1 MFAFPGNVRY
11 NTFMHHQDRRW
22 PEMGEI
28 NLELKEVGVIAQKI
42 NDNISRVLIGKRAEI
57 DLVLTCLFAGGHAL
71 LDDVPGTGKTVL
83 AKNLARS
90 IQCDF
95 KRIQFTADLL
105 PSDITGLSVYNQKT
119 GEFDFQPGPAF
130 TNILLAD
137 EINRTTPRTQ
147 SALLECMEEKQITV
161 DGETKALGAPFFVIA
176 TQNPVE
182 SSGTFALPE
191 AQLDRFLIRLT
202 LGYPSTSESVDI
214 LTNYLNGSPSIQLE
228 PVATGA
234 DITAIQEAIG
244 TVQVSQPIRSY
255 IVSLVEATR
264 KHDDVELGI
273 STRGMLALMRTCQA
287 YAAIHGRDYVLPD
300 DVKALAAP
308 VFAHRLILKVKYNSS
323 SKAAELVQK
332 LLTSIP
338 APTESVTEKL

>member
-1 MFAFPGNVRY
+1 M
-11 NTFMHHQDRRW
+11 D
-22 PEMGEI
+22 I
-28 NLELKEVGVIAQKI
+28 KDVGVVAQRI
-42 NDNISRVLIGKRAEI
+42 NGNIGRVLIGKTAEI
-57 DLVLTCLFAGGHAL
+57 NLVLTCLFAGGHAL

-83 AKNLARS
+83 AKSLARS
-90 IQCDF
+90 IQCGF

-161 DGETKALGAPFFVIA
+161 DGETKALGAPFFTIA

-191 AQLDRFLIRLT
+191 AQLDRFLVRLT
-202 LGYPSTSESVDI
+202 LGYPSSEESVDI
-214 LTNYLNGSPSIQLE
+214 LTNYINGSPNIELE
-228 PVATGA
+228 PVATGE
-234 DITAIQEAIG
+234 DIVAIQEAISA
-244 TVQVSQPIRSY
+244 VQVSEPIRRY
-255 IVSLVEATR
+255 IVNLVEATR
-264 KHDDVELGI
+264 NHDDIELGI
-273 STRGMLALMRTCQA
+273 STRGMLALLRACQA
-287 YAAIHGRDYVLPD
+287 YAAINGRDYVLPD
-300 DVKALAAP
+300 DVKALAVP

-323 SKAAELVQK
+323 SKASELVSR
-332 LLTSIP
+332 LLSTVP
-338 APTESVTEKL
+338 APTESTTEKL

>member
-1 MFAFPGNVRY
+1 M
-11 NTFMHHQDRRW
+11 
-22 PEMGEI
+22 EI
-28 NLELKEVGVIAQKI
+28 KEVGAVARKI
-42 NDNISRVLIGKRAEI
+42 NDNISRVLIGKRDEI
-57 DLVLTCLFAGGHAL
+57 DLVLVCLFAGGHAL

-83 AKNLARS
+83 AKSLAKS
-90 IQCDF
+90 IRCDF
-95 KRIQFTADLL
+95 GRIQFTADLL

-191 AQLDRFLIRLT
+191 ARLDRFLIRLT
-202 LGYPSTSESVDI
+202 LGYPSAVESINI
-214 LTNYLNGSPSIQLE
+214 LSGYISGSPKIELA
-228 PVATGA
+228 PVADGA
-234 DITAIQEAIG
+234 DITEIQNCISG
-244 TVQVSQPIRSY
+244 VLVSAPIQKY
-255 IVSLVEATR
+255 IVDLVEATR
-264 KHDDVELGI
+264 KHDDIELGI
-273 STRGMLALMRTCQA
+273 STRGMLALLRACQA

-308 VFAHRLILKVKYNSS
+308 VFAHRLILKVKYNSA
-323 SKAAELVQK
+323 SKATELIGK
-332 LLTSIP
+332 LLATVP
-338 APTESVTEKL
+338 APTESTTEKL

>member
-1 MFAFPGNVRY
+1 M
-11 NTFMHHQDRRW
+11 
-22 PEMGEI
+22 EI
-28 NLELKEVGVIAQKI
+28 KEVGAVARKI
-42 NDNISRVLIGKRAEI
+42 NDNISRVLIGKRDEI
-57 DLVLTCLFAGGHAL
+57 DLVLVCLFAGGHAL

-83 AKNLARS
+83 AKNLAKS
-90 IQCDF
+90 IHCDF

-182 SSGTFALPE
+182 SSGTFSLPE
-191 AQLDRFLIRLT
+191 AQLDRFLVRLT
-202 LGYPSTSESVDI
+202 LGYPTSGESVDI
-214 LTNYLNGSPSIQLE
+214 LTNYINGSPKIDLE
-228 PVATGA
+228 PVAEG
-234 DITAIQEAIG
+234 DEITAIQEAITQV
-244 TVQVSQPIRSY
+244 TVSEPIRQY
-255 IVSLVEATR
+255 IVALVEATR
-264 KHDDVELGI
+264 KHDDIELGI
-273 STRGMLALMRTCQA
+273 STRGMLALLRSCQA

-300 DVKALAAP
+300 DVKALAVP
-308 VFAHRLILKVKYNSS
+308 VFAHRLILKVKYNSAN
-323 SKAAELVQK
+323 KATELIQK
-332 LLTSIP
+332 LLNTVP
-338 APTESVTEKL
+338 APTESTTEKL

>member
-1 MFAFPGNVRY
+1 M
-11 NTFMHHQDRRW
+11 
-22 PEMGEI
+22 EI
-28 NLELKEVGVIAQKI
+28 KRVGAIAQKI
-42 NDNISRVLIGKRAEI
+42 NDNISRVLIGKKDEI
-57 DLVLTCLFAGGHAL
+57 NLILVSLLAGGHAL

-83 AKNLARS
+83 AKSLARS
-90 IQCDF
+90 IRCDF

-182 SSGTFALPE
+182 SSGTFSLPE
-191 AQLDRFLIRLT
+191 AQLDRFLVRLT
-202 LGYPSTSESVDI
+202 LGYPTAEESVDI
-214 LTNYLNGSPSIQLE
+214 LTNYINGSPQITLE
-228 PVATGA
+228 AVATGEE
-234 DITAIQEAIG
+234 ITEAQEAIAG
-244 TVQVSQPIRSY
+244 VHVSEPIRRY
-255 IVSLVEATR
+255 IVDLVEATR
-264 KHDDVELGI
+264 KHDDIELGI
-273 STRGMLALMRTCQA
+273 STRGMLALLRACQA
-287 YAAIHGRDYVLPD
+287 YAAIQGRDYVLPD
-300 DVKALAAP
+300 DVKALVVP

-323 SKAAELVQK
+323 NKAAELIGRILNTV
-332 LLTSIP
+332 S
-338 APTESVTEKL
+338 APTESTTEKL

>member
-1 MFAFPGNVRY
+1 MDIKNVG
-11 NTFMHHQDRRW
+11 T
-22 PEMGEI
+22 
-28 NLELKEVGVIAQKI
+28 VAQKI
-42 NDNISRVLIGKRAEI
+42 NENISRVLIGKKDEI
-57 DLVLTCLFAGGHAL
+57 DLVLVSLFAGGHAL

-83 AKNLARS
+83 AKSLAKS
-90 IQCDF
+90 LSCDF

-191 AQLDRFLIRLT
+191 AQLDRFLVRLT
-202 LGYPSTSESVDI
+202 LGYPSAEESVGI
-214 LTNYLNGSPSIQLE
+214 LTNYINGSPLITLDA
-228 PVATGA
+228 VATGEE
-234 DITAIQEAIG
+234 INEIQKAISG
-244 TVQVSQPIRSY
+244 VLVSEPIQKY
-255 IVSLVEATR
+255 IVDLVEATR
-264 KHDDVELGI
+264 KHDDIELGI
-273 STRGMLALMRTCQA
+273 STRGMLAMLKAAQA

-300 DVKALAAP
+300 DIKTLAVP

-323 SKAAELVQK
+323 NKASELIHRILSSV
-332 LLTSIP
+332 P
-338 APTESVTEKL
+338 APTESTSEKL

>member
-1 MFAFPGNVRY
+1 MDMKRVSAA
-11 NTFMHHQDRRW
+11 
-22 PEMGEI
+22 
-28 NLELKEVGVIAQKI
+28 AQKI
-42 NDNISRVLIGKRAEI
+42 NDNISRILVGKKEEI
-57 DLVLTCLFAGGHAL
+57 NLVLVSLFAGGHTL

-83 AKNLARS
+83 AKSLAQS
-90 IQCDF
+90 ISCNF

-161 DGETKALGAPFFVIA
+161 DGETKTLGTPFFVIA

-191 AQLDRFLIRLT
+191 AQLDRFLMRLS
-202 LGYPSTSESVDI
+202 LGYPTAQESVNI
-214 LTNYLNGSPSIQLE
+214 LTNYINGSPKITLD
-228 PVATGA
+228 PVATGKE
-234 DITAIQEAIG
+234 ITEIQESISS
-244 TVQVSQPIRSY
+244 VMVSAPIQKY
-255 IVSLVEATR
+255 IVDLVEATR
-264 KHDDVELGI
+264 KHDDIELGI
-273 STRGMLALMRTCQA
+273 STRGMLALLRAAQS
-287 YAAIHGRDYVLPD
+287 YAAIHGREYVLPD
-300 DVKALAAP
+300 DIKALAVP

-323 SKAAELVQK
+323 NKATELIQR
-332 LLTSIP
+332 LLSTVP
-338 APTESVTEKL
+338 APTESTTEKL

>member
-1 MFAFPGNVRY
+1 M
-11 NTFMHHQDRRW
+11 
-22 PEMGEI
+22 EI
-28 NLELKEVGVIAQKI
+28 KEVGLVAQRI
-42 NDNISRVLIGKRAEI
+42 NDNIGRVLIGKRAEI

-83 AKNLARS
+83 AKSLARS
-90 IQCDF
+90 LKCDF

-105 PSDITGLSVYNQKT
+105 PSDITGLSVYNQKE
-119 GEFDFQPGPAF
+119 GEFVFQPGPAF

-161 DGETKALGAPFFVIA
+161 DGETKPLSAPFFTIA

-202 LGYPSTSESVDI
+202 LGYPSSEESVDI
-214 LTNYLNGSPSIQLE
+214 LTNYINGSPTIELE
-228 PVATGA
+228 PVASGE
-234 DITAIQEAIG
+234 DIVAIQEAISS
-244 TVQVSQPIRSY
+244 VQVSQPIRAY
-255 IVSLVEATR
+255 IVALVEATR
-264 KHDDVELGI
+264 GSDDIELGI
-273 STRGMLALMRTCQA
+273 STRGMLALLRACQA
-287 YAAIHGRDYVLPD
+287 YAAIQGRDYVLPD
-300 DVKALAAP
+300 DVKALAVP

-323 SKAAELVQK
+323 SKAAELIQR
-332 LLTSIP
+332 LLTTVP
-338 APTESVTEKL
+338 APTESTTEKL

>member
-1 MFAFPGNVRY
+1 M
-11 NTFMHHQDRRW
+11 
-22 PEMGEI
+22 EI
-28 NLELKEVGVIAQKI
+28 KNIGAVAQKI
-42 NDNISRVLIGKRAEI
+42 NDNISRVLIGKKDEI
-57 DLVLTCLFAGGHAL
+57 DLVLVSLFAGGHAL

-83 AKNLARS
+83 AKSLAKS

-147 SALLECMEEKQITV
+147 SALLECMEEKQITM
-161 DGETKALGAPFFVIA
+161 DGETRPLGSPFFVIA

-191 AQLDRFLIRLT
+191 AQLDRFLVRLT
-202 LGYPSTSESVDI
+202 LGYPSAEESVGI
-214 LTNYLNGSPSIQLE
+214 LTNYINGSPLVSLDA
-228 PVATGA
+228 VATGEE
-234 DITAIQEAIG
+234 ITEIQNTISK
-244 TVQVSQPIRSY
+244 VLVSQPIQKY
-255 IVSLVEATR
+255 IVDLVEATR
-264 KHDDVELGI
+264 HHDDIELGI
-273 STRGMLALMRTCQA
+273 STRGMLAMLHAAQA

-300 DVKALAAP
+300 DVKALAEP

-323 SKAAELVQK
+323 KKSAELIHKILASV
-332 LLTSIP
+332 P
-338 APTESVTEKL
+338 APTESTTEKL

>member
-1 MFAFPGNVRY
+1 M
-11 NTFMHHQDRRW
+11 
-22 PEMGEI
+22 EI
-28 NLELKEVGVIAQKI
+28 KEIGAYAQKI
-42 NDNISRVLIGKRAEI
+42 NDNISRVLIGKKDEI
-57 DLVLTCLFAGGHAL
+57 DLIMVSLFAGGHAL

-83 AKNLARS
+83 AKSLAKS

-161 DGETKALGAPFFVIA
+161 DGETKPLGAPFFVIA

-191 AQLDRFLIRLT
+191 AQLDRFLVRLT
-202 LGYPSTSESVDI
+202 LGYPSTKESVDI
-214 LTNYLNGSPSIQLE
+214 LTNYISGSPLVQLDA
-228 PVATGA
+228 VATGEE
-234 DITAIQEAIG
+234 ITAIQSAISG
-244 TVQVSQPIRSY
+244 VLVSDPIKEY
-255 IVSLVEATR
+255 IVALVEATR
-264 KHDDVELGI
+264 KNDDVELGV
-273 STRGMLALMRTCQA
+273 STRGMLSMLRACQA

-300 DVKALAAP
+300 DVKALAVP
-308 VFAHRLILKVKYNSS
+308 VFAHRLILKVKYNSAN
-323 SKAAELVQK
+323 KASEIIYR
-332 LLTSIP
+332 LLGTIP
-338 APTESVTEKL
+338 APTESTTQKL

>member
-1 MFAFPGNVRY
+1 M
-11 NTFMHHQDRRW
+11 
-22 PEMGEI
+22 EI
-28 NLELKEVGVIAQKI
+28 KNIGAVAQKI
-42 NDNISRVLIGKRAEI
+42 NDNISRVLIGKKDEI
-57 DLVLTCLFAGGHAL
+57 DLVLVSLFAGGHAL

-83 AKNLARS
+83 AKSLAKS

-147 SALLECMEEKQITV
+147 SALLECMEEKQITM
-161 DGETKALGAPFFVIA
+161 DGETRPLGSPFFVIA

-191 AQLDRFLIRLT
+191 AQLDRFLVRLT
-202 LGYPSTSESVDI
+202 LGYPSAEESVGI
-214 LTNYLNGSPSIQLE
+214 LTNYINGSPLISLDA
-228 PVATGA
+228 VATGEE
-234 DITAIQEAIG
+234 ITEIQNTISR
-244 TVQVSQPIRSY
+244 VLVSQPIQKY
-255 IVSLVEATR
+255 IVDLVEATR
-264 KHDDVELGI
+264 HHDDIELGI
-273 STRGMLALMRTCQA
+273 STRGMLAMLHAAQA

-300 DVKALAAP
+300 DVKALAEP

-323 SKAAELVQK
+323 KKSAELVHK
-332 LLTSIP
+332 ILASVP
-338 APTESVTEKL
+338 APTESTTEKL

>member
-1 MFAFPGNVRY
+1 MDIKDVGLAAQR
-11 NTFMHHQDRRW
+11 
-22 PEMGEI
+22 I
-28 NLELKEVGVIAQKI
+28 N
-42 NDNISRVLIGKRAEI
+42 NNISRLLIGKQNEI
-57 DLVLTCLFAGGHAL
+57 NLVLTCLFAGGHVL

-83 AKNLARS
+83 AKNLAKS
-90 IQCDF
+90 LQCDF

-105 PSDITGLSVYNQKT
+105 PSDITGLSVYNQKS

-182 SSGTFALPE
+182 TSGTFSLPE

-202 LGYPSTSESVDI
+202 LGYPSKDESVDI
-214 LTNYLNGSPSIQLE
+214 LTNYINGSPKIELE
-228 PVATGA
+228 PVVTGA
-234 DITAIQEAIG
+234 EINEIQEAISG
-244 TVQVSQPIRSY
+244 VMVSEPIRRY
-255 IVSLVEATR
+255 IVELVEGTR
-264 KHDDVELGI
+264 KHDDIELGI
-273 STRGMLALMRTCQA
+273 STRGMLAMLRACQA
-287 YAAIHGRDYVLPD
+287 YAAIQGRDYVLPD
-300 DVKALAAP
+300 DVKSLAVP

-323 SKAAELVQK
+323 SKATELVQK
-332 LLTSIP
+332 LLNTVPS
-338 APTESVTEKL
+338 PTEDTDQKL

>member
-1 MFAFPGNVRY
+1 M
-11 NTFMHHQDRRW
+11 
-22 PEMGEI
+22 ESKEI
-28 NLELKEVGVIAQKI
+28 SAAAKRI
-42 NDNISRVLIGKRAEI
+42 NDNISRLLIGKQQEI
-57 DLVLTCLFAGGHAL
+57 DLVLVCLFAGGHAL

-83 AKNLARS
+83 AKNLAQS
-90 IQCDF
+90 IDCDF

-119 GEFDFQPGPAF
+119 GEFDFQAGPAF

-202 LGYPSTSESVDI
+202 LGYPTAGESVNI
-214 LTNYLNGSPSIQLE
+214 LSNYIQGSPKVHLE
-228 PVATGA
+228 PVASGA
-234 DITAIQEAIG
+234 DITAIQEAISA
-244 TVQVSQPIRSY
+244 VQVSEPIQKY
-255 IVSLVEATR
+255 IVELVEATR
-264 KHDDVELGI
+264 KHEDIELGI
-273 STRGMLALMRTCQA
+273 STRGMLALLRCCQA
-287 YAAIHGRDYVLPD
+287 YAAIRGRDYVLPD

-308 VFAHRLILKVKYNSS
+308 VFAHRLILKVKYNSAN
-323 SKAAELVQK
+323 KATELIGR
-332 LLTSIP
+332 LLATVP
-338 APTESVTEKL
+338 APTESTTEKL

>member
-1 MFAFPGNVRY
+1 M
-11 NTFMHHQDRRW
+11 
-22 PEMGEI
+22 EI
-28 NLELKEVGVIAQKI
+28 KNIGAVAQKI
-42 NDNISRVLIGKRAEI
+42 NDNISRVLIGKKNEI
-57 DLVLTCLFAGGHAL
+57 DLVLVSLFAGGHAL

-83 AKNLARS
+83 AKSLAKS

-147 SALLECMEEKQITV
+147 SALLECMEEKQITM
-161 DGETKALGAPFFVIA
+161 DGETRVLGAPFFVIA

-191 AQLDRFLIRLT
+191 AQLDRFLVRLT
-202 LGYPSTSESVDI
+202 LGYPTADESVGI
-214 LTNYLNGSPSIQLE
+214 LTNYINGSPLVTLDAVASGDEITEIQNAISGVLVSE
-228 PVATGA
+228 P
-234 DITAIQEAIG
+234 IQK
-244 TVQVSQPIRSY
+244 Y
-255 IVSLVEATR
+255 IVDLVEATR
-264 KHDDVELGI
+264 KHEDIELGI
-273 STRGMLALMRTCQA
+273 STRGMLAMLRAAQA

-300 DVKALAAP
+300 DVKTLAEP

-323 SKAAELVQK
+323 KKAAELIHKILNTV
-332 LLTSIP
+332 P
-338 APTESVTEKL
+338 APTESTTEKL